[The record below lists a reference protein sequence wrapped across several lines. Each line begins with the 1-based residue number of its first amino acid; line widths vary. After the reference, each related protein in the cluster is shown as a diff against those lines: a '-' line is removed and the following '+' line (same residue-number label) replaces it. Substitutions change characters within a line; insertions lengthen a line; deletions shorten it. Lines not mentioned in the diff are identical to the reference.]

1 MSPKSDDALPSQLP
15 PEPVSARSAVTGRS
29 AGSGFTPGSFVSDAE
44 SLAGSSAG
52 AATNP
57 LLYSSISEH
66 AGLAHDA
73 GNLLG
78 ALRLYCDLL
87 RVPGV
92 LRPEHQHYATELH
105 LIATRSSELMS
116 RLLALNSAML
126 QPGLIPNLG
135 AEHPEPAFAPSE
147 QLSAP
152 ATVLRNLAPVLE
164 RIAAGAAS
172 FSLEA
177 HDPQDVAMRDA
188 LAALELPA
196 EVLER
201 IAVNLVRN
209 AAEAIRS
216 SRLEAGT
223 INRETGDPF
232 QPGHISLT
240 LTVVDDSLQM
250 TVEDNG
256 PGMPPTV
263 AAAFLRPVPLPPG
276 ANRGLGHR
284 IVHELIAQ
292 SRGTLT
298 VRVRPRQ
305 GTVFTIR
312 WPLSAAQS
320 ETTTDIQSAAAPPLP
335 SEPQEGRTAC

>member
-1 MSPKSDDALPSQLP
+1 VTGDA
-15 PEPVSARSAVTGRS
+15 AGRS
-29 AGSGFTPGSFVSDAE
+29 AGD
-44 SLAGSSAG
+44 G
-52 AATNP
+52 AATTSGGSTSASSAPATDP
-57 LLYSSISEH
+57 LLYTSISEH

-87 RVPGV
+87 RSPGV

-116 RLLALNSAML
+116 RLLALNSATL
-126 QPGLIPNLG
+126 QPGLIPIV
-135 AEHPEPAFAPSE
+135 ATEPPTRLFLTGEP
-147 QLSAP
+147 LSAP

-172 FSLEA
+172 FSLEI
-177 HDPQDVAMRDA
+177 HDPDDALMRDA

-223 INRETGDPF
+223 INHETGDPF

-240 LTVVDDSLQM
+240 LAVVEQSLQL

-276 ANRGLGHR
+276 AIRGLGHR

-292 SRGTLT
+292 SHGTLT

-305 GTVFTIR
+305 GTIFTIR
-312 WPLSAAQS
+312 WPLRAAQ
-320 ETTTDIQSAAAPPLP
+320 TNVDAATDVHPAASSLQ
-335 SEPQEGRTAC
+335 SEPQEGRHAC